1 MEFEL
6 SKYQQDIIDYVK
18 FNKGNLLIDAKAGSG
33 KTSTLIIIANELLKS
48 DKHCMF
54 LSFNNSIVNELKL
67 KIPEMASSIKTVHSL
82 GLTFIR
88 SYCYKKHNTN
98 YEIVDME
105 IAKKKVRELC
115 KQYYEKYYQ
124 KDMVE
129 YLKETMSEQEI
140 KDVNAGCITDFVQ
153 LVNFARLYCL
163 SDFSDEKQVGY
174 LARRF
179 CKTLPLYDEIIPNV
193 SDLVSAVLHKIIEMF
208 EQPEIG
214 PDGKY
219 QYVIDFTDMIFFPV
233 WYQMQVPYSLRNSLD
248 TILVDECIPE
258 THYVETEYGKM
269 KFRELKRKI
278 DKGEKLKVKTF
289 NENSEQFEFKNVI
302 SVTDKGIKPIYEITT
317 NGLNKIQ
324 ATDNHPFMTQNGW
337 KQLKDLEIGKD
348 YLYLD
353 KPSNQKTKYIP
364 NDDQLQLI
372 LGSALGDGSLQKV
385 SNNNYEFRI
394 KFTHSDKQINYLKF
408 KQKILNCKEPYI
420 IKSGYTQQDNI
431 YTTNS
436 NVFLLPYSSKIDFI
450 NHLDLRGLAILYMDD
465 GSKLSKYDYS
475 GTRISCNSFS
485 LEETNALI
493 DKLKEFGINST
504 NVPRKRNNK
513 IYNEL
518 YIDSN
523 NSKIFF
529 KKIAP
534 YMHFDC
540 YYKNPLST
548 GEYNWNSKWK
558 SFGGNI
564 VKSIQYVGEQKV
576 LDMEVEDNH
585 NFLISKFHQK
595 NGSSILVHNCQD
607 LSQLQQLFI
616 RRLYTG
622 FNRFIFVG
630 DRNQSIYGFNGADTK
645 AIDRIKDNFYPKEL
659 PLSIC
664 YRCPEK
670 IVRLAQDNV
679 PSIEWNKERVD
690 KGILDTLTYR
700 EMKSKIGPGDM
711 IIGRGN
717 RDLLKIYKDFTLN
730 DKREVK
736 LKNKE
741 MVNSISRDINQ
752 CIRDYLQLY
761 AKNQNIDRVA
771 NEYMD
776 KFMEANDIK
785 KYSNLYNTE
794 LNNFIKKYV
803 KEHKEELA
811 KKEIMKANHTLEYL
825 DKCMEEYK
833 VDGAYNYDEDNPLT
847 EYFDIIS
854 EFIEYY
860 KSKHSSILVRDFTDY
875 MDDFLNASLNKYNVP
890 IISSVHSMKGGEAD
904 TVYIFDYPRFPYM
917 WKDMNK
923 EDEQQEAN
931 LQYVAITRAKKNL
944 YLILCD
950 PNKAKDDKQR
960 ERIEENNNNC
970 IAKVAHIN
978 RLVDD
983 LRASD
988 YGM

>member
-1 MEFEL
+1 MW
-6 SKYQQDIIDYVK
+6 
-18 FNKGNLLIDAKAGSG
+18 
-33 KTSTLIIIANELLKS
+33 
-48 DKHCMF
+48 
-54 LSFNNSIVNELKL
+54 
-67 KIPEMASSIKTVHSL
+67 
-82 GLTFIR
+82 
-88 SYCYKKHNTN
+88 
-98 YEIVDME
+98 EI
-105 IAKKKVRELC
+105 
-115 KQYYEKYYQ
+115 
-124 KDMVE
+124 
-129 YLKETMSEQEI
+129 EI
-140 KDVNAGCITDFVQ
+140 K
-153 LVNFARLYCL
+153 
-163 SDFSDEKQVGY
+163 
-174 LARRF
+174 
-179 CKTLPLYDEIIPNV
+179 V
-193 SDLVSAVLHKIIEMF
+193 SI
-208 EQPEIG
+208 
-214 PDGKY
+214 
-219 QYVIDFTDMIFFPV
+219 
-233 WYQMQVPYSLRNSLD
+233 
-248 TILVDECIPE
+248 
-258 THYVETEYGKM
+258 
-269 KFRELKRKI
+269 
-278 DKGEKLKVKTF
+278 
-289 NENSEQFEFKNVI
+289 
-302 SVTDKGIKPIYEITT
+302 
-317 NGLNKIQ
+317 
-324 ATDNHPFMTQNGW
+324 
-337 KQLKDLEIGKD
+337 
-348 YLYLD
+348 
-353 KPSNQKTKYIP
+353 
-364 NDDQLQLI
+364 
-372 LGSALGDGSLQKV
+372 
-385 SNNNYEFRI
+385 
-394 KFTHSDKQINYLKF
+394 
-408 KQKILNCKEPYI
+408 
-420 IKSGYTQQDNI
+420 
-431 YTTNS
+431 
-436 NVFLLPYSSKIDFI
+436 
-450 NHLDLRGLAILYMDD
+450 
-465 GSKLSKYDYS
+465 
-475 GTRISCNSFS
+475 
-485 LEETNALI
+485 
-493 DKLKEFGINST
+493 
-504 NVPRKRNNK
+504 
-513 IYNEL
+513 
-518 YIDSN
+518 
-523 NSKIFF
+523 
-529 KKIAP
+529 
-534 YMHFDC
+534 
-540 YYKNPLST
+540 
-548 GEYNWNSKWK
+548 
-558 SFGGNI
+558 
-564 VKSIQYVGEQKV
+564 
-576 LDMEVEDNH
+576 
-585 NFLISKFHQK
+585 
-595 NGSSILVHNCQD
+595 
-607 LSQLQQLFI
+607 
-616 RRLYTG
+616 
-622 FNRFIFVG
+622 
-630 DRNQSIYGFNGADTK
+630 GFNGADTK

-664 YRCPEK
+664 YRCSEK
-670 IVRLAQDNV
+670 VVRLAQDNV
-679 PSIEWNKERVD
+679 PSIEWNKDRAD

-825 DKCMEEYK
+825 DKCMKEYK

-860 KSKHSSILVRDFTDY
+860 KSKHSSILVKDFTDY

-983 LRASD
+983 LKASD